1 MKRRFLTGAIAGL
14 LAIGTAVT
22 PAIGATEH
30 YNDSSVTGGSEEWQ
44 AWVEEW
50 NTVATDYT
58 EVSITPGV
66 NETELNFA
74 WYSPV
79 EAGKEA
85 TPVVHF
91 GTEGNM
97 AEFTGTAAAVD
108 TSLTGGVEY
117 MYNHV
122 TVTGIKENTNYVYTV
137 EKNGVETEQRNYD
150 SKSFSTVKMLY
161 VGDPQIGASKGQPQG
176 GEELVAT
183 DGVANTAARNDA
195 FGWNRT
201 LELAVE
207 QNPDVSFIISAG
219 DQVNKTG
226 KPKEEEYA
234 GYLSP
239 DVLEGLPVAT
249 TIGNHDS
256 LNPDYMYHF
265 NNPNTT
271 DYGATQAGGDYYYSY
286 GDGLFIVLN
295 TNNYNVA
302 EHKQAIAEAVASDPD
317 AQWRVVTIHQD
328 IYGTGLDH
336 SDTDGMILR
345 TQLTPVFDEYDIDVV
360 LQGHDHT
367 YSRSKILHG
376 DNAEHGAYE
385 FRLNEAGDDYD
396 WDHAYNVNTNES
408 IALAPETEE
417 QQAALD
423 AFQSDNIC
431 YTIEDTT
438 GNTVVNPE
446 GTLYMSA
453 NSASGSKY
461 YELIANQQDYIA
473 NRSQNWLPSYSVIT
487 MDADSF
493 SIETYQITDAGEV
506 EKIDDAFTIEKND
519 SEETTVV
526 ETMTRADVIE
536 ALYAQ
541 AGSPAVETAATFAD
555 VSADAEYANAIAWA
569 ESTGIISGMGGE
581 NFAPENVMTREQLA
595 VVLANYASVNGLS
608 GQNAVNYTDADTAS
622 AWSADGVAFAA
633 EAGIFEGTTL
643 DPKGSVTTAALD
655 YALAQLA

>member
-1 MKRRFLTGAIAGL
+1 
-14 LAIGTAVT
+14 
-22 PAIGATEH
+22 
-30 YNDSSVTGGSEEWQ
+30 
-44 AWVEEW
+44 
-50 NTVATDYT
+50 
-58 EVSITPGV
+58 
-66 NETELNFA
+66 
-74 WYSPV
+74 
-79 EAGKEA
+79 
-85 TPVVHF
+85 
-91 GTEGNM
+91 
-97 AEFTGTAAAVD
+97 
-108 TSLTGGVEY
+108 
-117 MYNHV
+117 
-122 TVTGIKENTNYVYTV
+122 
-137 EKNGVETEQRNYD
+137 
-150 SKSFSTVKMLY
+150 
-161 VGDPQIGASKGQPQG
+161 
-176 GEELVAT
+176 
-183 DGVANTAARNDA
+183 
-195 FGWNRT
+195 
-201 LELAVE
+201 
-207 QNPDVSFIISAG
+207 
-219 DQVNKTG
+219 
-226 KPKEEEYA
+226 
-234 GYLSP
+234 
-239 DVLEGLPVAT
+239 
-249 TIGNHDS
+249 
-256 LNPDYMYHF
+256 
-265 NNPNTT
+265 
-271 DYGATQAGGDYYYSY
+271 
-286 GDGLFIVLN
+286 
-295 TNNYNVA
+295 
-302 EHKQAIAEAVASDPD
+302 
-317 AQWRVVTIHQD
+317 
-328 IYGTGLDH
+328 
-336 SDTDGMILR
+336 MILR

-526 ETMTRADVIE
+526 ETMTRAEVIE

-622 AWSADGVAFAA
+622 AWSADGIAFAA